1 MIIPAAIS
9 PGMFTALAWGAIALV
24 AGVFG
29 YEIYAV
35 ISEIRQE

>member
-1 MIIPAAIS
+1 MIAPAAIS
-9 PGMFTALAWGAIALV
+9 PGMFAALAWGAIALV

-35 ISEIRQE
+35 ARETRQS

>member
-1 MIIPAAIS
+1 MIAPAAIG
-9 PGMFTALAWGAIALV
+9 PGTFAALAWGAIVLV

-35 ISEIRQE
+35 LSESRME

>member
-1 MIIPAAIS
+1 MIVPVAIG
-9 PGMFTALAWGAIALV
+9 PGTFAALAWGAITLV

-35 ISEIRQE
+35 ISESWAE